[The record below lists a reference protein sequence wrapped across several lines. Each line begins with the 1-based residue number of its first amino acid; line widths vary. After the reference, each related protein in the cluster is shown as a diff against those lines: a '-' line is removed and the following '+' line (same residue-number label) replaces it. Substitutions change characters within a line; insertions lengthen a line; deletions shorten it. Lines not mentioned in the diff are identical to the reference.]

1 MRYLQGMKRG
11 VLVCML
17 SISSVCMAADGDNTA
32 KQIQLLNSQI
42 QAQLQQL
49 QESQQKQIK
58 ELNVKVQ
65 AQLQQAQTNL
75 EAEIQK
81 ANTQNQVQFKQIQDN
96 IQQLQ
101 AKH

>member
-1 MRYLQGMKRG
+1 MRYRQWMKGVALVG
-11 VLVCML
+11 VLSL
-17 SISSVCMAADGDNTA
+17 SSVCMASDDNTA
-32 KQIQLLNSQI
+32 KQIQMLNSQI

-58 ELNVKVQ
+58 ELNVKIQ
-65 AQLQQAQTNL
+65 AQLQQMQTNL

-81 ANTQNQVQFKQIQDN
+81 VNTQNQAQFKKIQDN